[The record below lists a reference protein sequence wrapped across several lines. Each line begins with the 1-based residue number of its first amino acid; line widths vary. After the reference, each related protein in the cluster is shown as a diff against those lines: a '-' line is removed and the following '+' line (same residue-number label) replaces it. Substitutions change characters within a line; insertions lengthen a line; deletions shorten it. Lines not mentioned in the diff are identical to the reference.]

1 MDSIYIDFSKAFDM
15 VIYVKR
21 WYSSQTLSLVRILY
35 LTHWT
40 QRVQSCGSISYSSE
54 SIPRGS
60 NWGPII
66 LFILII
72 NDLPGC
78 LKSIA
83 ILLYT
88 DDAKIFQIVNLTL
101 QAQLSLQ
108 KDLDQLHAWAI
119 RNGLVINLTKC
130 NILFHF
136 AGKRRTLIL
145 SIPSALKLCHKT
157 TLSEIYR
164 GSIRHLAHFQRR
176 DRNSY

>member
-15 VIYVKR
+15 VIDMKL
-21 WYSSQTLSLVRILY
+21 WYSRQTLSLVRILY

-40 QRVQSCGSISYSSE
+40 QRVRSCGSMSYSSQ

-72 NDLPGC
+72 NDLQGC
-78 LKSIA
+78 LKSSA
-83 ILLYT
+83 VLLYA

-108 KDLDQLHAWAI
+108 KDLDRLYTWAV
-119 RNGLVINLTKC
+119 RNGLVINLSKC

-136 AGKRRTLIL
+136 AGERRTLIL
-145 SIPSALKLCHKT
+145 SIPSALKLCYKP
-157 TLSEIYR
+157 TLS
-164 GSIRHLAHFQRR
+164 
-176 DRNSY
+176 